1 MLVGKSP
8 AQHQKICRK
17 EWSML
22 LRELS
27 LARGPVS
34 RPFQPCSG
42 PMSPILHVDGLPPA
56 RVDALC
62 FIAIFIAFLRRRES
76 GPCPPYPFHCTPTFA
91 PDAAVRRAN
100 GAAERAALVCLRPR
114 VRARR
119 ADNNRL
125 IYHGDCRGLLSS
137 RLLGPYIL
145 RYPLARLLAS
155 RRFHLISTTA
165 ADATTCSA
173 PAWLSWH
180 RPSPAFAASQISN

>member
-1 MLVGKSP
+1 M
-8 AQHQKICRK
+8 ACRRHALTRFAL
-17 EWSML
+17 SQS
-22 LRELS
+22 LS
-27 LARGPVS
+27 LSFVAANLVLVPRIPS
-34 RPFQPCSG
+34 T
-42 PMSPILHVDGLPPA
+42 A
-56 RVDALC
+56 
-62 FIAIFIAFLRRRES
+62 
-76 GPCPPYPFHCTPTFA
+76 TFA

-100 GAAERAALVCLRPR
+100 GVAERAALVCLRPR